1 VTVDTSGNEK
11 MTRDY
16 ARSVGVHRFTVADYR
31 RMVEAGILREDA
43 LVELIRGQ
51 VVDLGRVSAPR
62 LGMINRFGRLLPAL
76 LKVRGTLSI
85 HNPVQ
90 LDDISEPRPDI
101 AILRFRADDYASAL
115 PVADEVLMII
125 KVFYTMLEE
134 HRSINP
140 SLYAESGIPECWL
153 VNLSERPVQVYRE
166 PVGSRYNQAYLV
178 GYDGVLDFVAFPDS
192 SILAEVLW
200 R

>member
-1 VTVDTSGNEK
+1 
-11 MTRDY
+11 
-16 ARSVGVHRFTVADYR
+16 
-31 RMVEAGILREDA
+31 
-43 LVELIRGQ
+43 
-51 VVDLGRVSAPR
+51 
-62 LGMINRFGRLLPAL
+62 
-76 LKVRGTLSI
+76 
-85 HNPVQ
+85 
-90 LDDISEPRPDI
+90 
-101 AILRFRADDYASAL
+101 
-115 PVADEVLMII
+115 MII